1 LKVVDNETLGYFLAR
16 IYLFF
21 QKIGI
26 DLNKLRFRQH
36 MANEMA
42 HYAADCW
49 DAELLTS
56 YGWIECVGC
65 ADRSAYDLQVHS
77 KRTKEA
83 LVVRVPLDQPLRFE
97 ERQIDIDKKKLGPK
111 FRKDAKTVEEAIEA
125 LTQTQREAFSTLL
138 DKDGAF
144 TLQVSSLPEGKVQL
158 DKSMVEIV
166 KRARV
171 ENTREYIPNVIEPS
185 FKSMCSGIVQVMQ
198 LAG

>member
-1 LKVVDNETLGYFLAR
+1 
-16 IYLFF
+16 
-21 QKIGI
+21 
-26 DLNKLRFRQH
+26 